1 MFEGAYCGG
10 SQLPQLSQCGCKR
23 SRGGPRLLAVHPQ
36 SVACEM
42 RAAWHTQ
49 PHPPPRVCL
58 SLGSVSQGS
67 CIGSWGVVSRR
78 RVWRRMPSVLLA
90 HPVTNAI
97 RVRDGSPPSACLV
110 CYMRCG
116 CNTHLAQAVA
126 VMCMTSLASRL
137 SARDPVSGSSS
148 VCVRHGR
155 WGVSGAEAVT
165 EEQRAKASSQSS
177 APRIC
182 SPSA

>member
-1 MFEGAYCGG
+1 MFEGAYRGG

-97 RVRDGSPPSACLV
+97 RVRDGSPTVGLFSVLYAVRLQHTPGAG
-110 CYMRCG
+110 CG
-116 CNTHLAQAVA
+116 GDVHDLARVQAQCA
-126 VMCMTSLASRL
+126 RPRQRQQQRL
-137 SARDPVSGSSS
+137 REARPMG
-148 VCVRHGR
+148 C
-155 WGVSGAEAVT
+155 
-165 EEQRAKASSQSS
+165 QR
-177 APRIC
+177 R
-182 SPSA
+182 